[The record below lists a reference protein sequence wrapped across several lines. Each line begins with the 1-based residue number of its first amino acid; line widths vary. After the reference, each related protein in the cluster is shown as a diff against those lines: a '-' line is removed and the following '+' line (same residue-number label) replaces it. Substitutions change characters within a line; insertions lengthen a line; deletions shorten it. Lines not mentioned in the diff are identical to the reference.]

1 MIGDLS
7 VKALKYSGE
16 AAASEVETKAV
27 QQFVLEQQPLLVVWW
42 HQFGYYV
49 DEQRTVANFDLIK
62 RFSELT
68 GLPITDVGCGSTPCV
83 GNATVFIN
91 SNIEGASSFV
101 VELPRDVS
109 SRALDEQAQAFLAV
123 AEMATQNILPSN
135 KMEDMRP
142 SPVCGRLR
150 VPVDPNAI
158 ATWANAVTVGRILV
172 SPLMFVVIPD
182 YPGGSW
188 VALVLWFVLC
198 SSDGIDGYLARRHG
212 ATRSGAFLDPL
223 ADKVLVLGAMF
234 TLVSRDVYWALPV
247 LIIAAREVAISMYRV
262 LVGAKGIS
270 VPASQLAK
278 WKTLFQQL
286 SVGFAII
293 PLTADKATWIWLWL
307 LWIAVAFTTVS
318 GLQYLWR
325 AQKLRKTTPNLMA

>member
-1 MIGDLS
+1 MGS
-7 VKALKYSGE
+7 V
-16 AAASEVETKAV
+16 
-27 QQFVLEQQPLLVVWW
+27 W
-42 HQFGYYV
+42 
-49 DEQRTVANFDLIK
+49 
-62 RFSELT
+62 
-68 GLPITDVGCGSTPCV
+68 
-83 GNATVFIN
+83 
-91 SNIEGASSFV
+91 
-101 VELPRDVS
+101 
-109 SRALDEQAQAFLAV
+109 QAY
-123 AEMATQNILPSN
+123 
-135 KMEDMRP
+135 
-142 SPVCGRLR
+142 R

-188 VALVLWFVLC
+188 VAFVLWFVLC

>member
-1 MIGDLS
+1 M
-7 VKALKYSGE
+7 
-16 AAASEVETKAV
+16 
-27 QQFVLEQQPLLVVWW
+27 
-42 HQFGYYV
+42 
-49 DEQRTVANFDLIK
+49 
-62 RFSELT
+62 
-68 GLPITDVGCGSTPCV
+68 
-83 GNATVFIN
+83 
-91 SNIEGASSFV
+91 
-101 VELPRDVS
+101 
-109 SRALDEQAQAFLAV
+109 
-123 AEMATQNILPSN
+123 
-135 KMEDMRP
+135 
-142 SPVCGRLR
+142 
-150 VPVDPNAI
+150 PVDPNAI

-182 YPGGSW
+182 YSGGSW
-188 VALVLWFVLC
+188 VAFVLWFVLC

-247 LIIAAREVAISMYRV
+247 LLIAAREVAISMYRV
-262 LVGAKGIS
+262 MVGAKGIS
-270 VPASQLAK
+270 VPASRLAK

-293 PLTADKATWIWLWL
+293 PLTADIATWIWLWL

>member
-1 MIGDLS
+1 M
-7 VKALKYSGE
+7 
-16 AAASEVETKAV
+16 
-27 QQFVLEQQPLLVVWW
+27 W
-42 HQFGYYV
+42 
-49 DEQRTVANFDLIK
+49 
-62 RFSELT
+62 
-68 GLPITDVGCGSTPCV
+68 
-83 GNATVFIN
+83 
-91 SNIEGASSFV
+91 
-101 VELPRDVS
+101 
-109 SRALDEQAQAFLAV
+109 QAY
-123 AEMATQNILPSN
+123 
-135 KMEDMRP
+135 
-142 SPVCGRLR
+142 G

-188 VALVLWFVLC
+188 VAFVLWFVLC

>member
-1 MIGDLS
+1 L
-7 VKALKYSGE
+7 
-16 AAASEVETKAV
+16 
-27 QQFVLEQQPLLVVWW
+27 
-42 HQFGYYV
+42 
-49 DEQRTVANFDLIK
+49 
-62 RFSELT
+62 
-68 GLPITDVGCGSTPCV
+68 
-83 GNATVFIN
+83 
-91 SNIEGASSFV
+91 IEGSV
-101 VELPRDVS
+101 W
-109 SRALDEQAQAFLAV
+109 QAY
-123 AEMATQNILPSN
+123 
-135 KMEDMRP
+135 
-142 SPVCGRLR
+142 R

-188 VALVLWFVLC
+188 VAFVLWFVLC

-247 LIIAAREVAISMYRV
+247 LLIAAREVAISMYRV
-262 LVGAKGIS
+262 MVGAKGIS
-270 VPASQLAK
+270 VPASRLAK

>member
-1 MIGDLS
+1 LS
-7 VKALKYSGE
+7 EGS
-16 AAASEVETKAV
+16 
-27 QQFVLEQQPLLVVWW
+27 VW
-42 HQFGYYV
+42 
-49 DEQRTVANFDLIK
+49 
-62 RFSELT
+62 
-68 GLPITDVGCGSTPCV
+68 
-83 GNATVFIN
+83 
-91 SNIEGASSFV
+91 
-101 VELPRDVS
+101 
-109 SRALDEQAQAFLAV
+109 QAY
-123 AEMATQNILPSN
+123 
-135 KMEDMRP
+135 
-142 SPVCGRLR
+142 R

-188 VALVLWFVLC
+188 VAFVLWFVLC

-247 LIIAAREVAISMYRV
+247 LLIAAREVAISMYRV
-262 LVGAKGIS
+262 MVGAKGIS
-270 VPASQLAK
+270 VPASRLAK
-278 WKTLFQQL
+278 WKTVFQQL

-325 AQKLRKTTPNLMA
+325 AQKLRKTTPNLSV

>member
-1 MIGDLS
+1 MWQ
-7 VKALKYSGE
+7 AYS
-16 AAASEVETKAV
+16 
-27 QQFVLEQQPLLVVWW
+27 
-42 HQFGYYV
+42 
-49 DEQRTVANFDLIK
+49 
-62 RFSELT
+62 
-68 GLPITDVGCGSTPCV
+68 
-83 GNATVFIN
+83 
-91 SNIEGASSFV
+91 
-101 VELPRDVS
+101 
-109 SRALDEQAQAFLAV
+109 
-123 AEMATQNILPSN
+123 
-135 KMEDMRP
+135 
-142 SPVCGRLR
+142 
-150 VPVDPNAI
+150 VPVDLNAI

-188 VALVLWFVLC
+188 VAFALWFVLC

-247 LIIAAREVAISMYRV
+247 LLIAAREVAISMYRV

-270 VPASQLAK
+270 VPASRLAK

-286 SVGFAII
+286 SVGCAII